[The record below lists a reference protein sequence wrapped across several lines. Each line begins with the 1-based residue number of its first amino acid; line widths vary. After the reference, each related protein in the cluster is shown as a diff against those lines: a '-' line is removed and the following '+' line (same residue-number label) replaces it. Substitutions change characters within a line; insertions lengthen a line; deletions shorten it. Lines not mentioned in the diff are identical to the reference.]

1 MMTRGVKFVIV
12 IALQILVIFAIII
25 FKTAVLSGGTE
36 IILRIEPVDPRSPLR
51 GDYVTFQYEIS
62 NIESYLLEDE
72 TEIKNN
78 DSVYVALNRYGT
90 FWTVD
95 YVGADKPKDGI
106 FIKGVVDSGAEDFE
120 DEIILDPFE
129 LDSRFGDQRLHVIY
143 GIEEYFIPEG
153 EGRGFNFWDEEASAL
168 VIVDEDGNAVLKQI
182 FIDGEPWP

>member
-95 YVGADKPKDGI
+95 YVRA
-106 FIKGVVDSGAEDFE
+106 
-120 DEIILDPFE
+120 
-129 LDSRFGDQRLHVIY
+129 
-143 GIEEYFIPEG
+143 
-153 EGRGFNFWDEEASAL
+153 
-168 VIVDEDGNAVLKQI
+168 QI
-182 FIDGEPWP
+182 NRKTGYL